1 MKAFLVLILTLASPA
16 FAGDRIVPIG
26 GWTGIGH
33 QEGDSWDMD
42 VQVTQGG
49 ARVDYPGFPCGGIWV
64 FDTNF
69 QSVRGTEWLTYGKD
83 FCLDGLAVTLSL
95 AEDSQLLIH
104 WYDEIGAVVA
114 HATLQSTQPLADT
127 KKQGDGRKN

>member
-1 MKAFLVLILTLASPA
+1 MKFVFALALVLASPA
-16 FAGDRIVPIG
+16 IAADRVIPIG
-26 GWTGIGH
+26 DWTGIGH

-83 FCLDGLAVTLSL
+83 ICMDGLAVTLSL
-95 AEDSQLLIH
+95 AEGNQLLIH
-104 WYDEIGAVVA
+104 WYDEIGAEIA
-114 HATLQSTQPLADT
+114 QANLQASQPSEG
-127 KKQGDGRKN
+127 KKQDGGRKN